1 LSKGVI
7 WPHAS
12 KNWLSGWGKKK
23 KKSYSFHVESID
35 IRTVY
40 KQNCLWFKYFIVGQ
54 LGQKY
59 PKGLLGGGVIKV
71 KQKWLRNTC
80 LDSQQNKK

>member
-1 LSKGVI
+1 M
-7 WPHAS
+7 AS
-12 KNWLSGWGKKK
+12 CEQKLVVRMGQKK

-59 PKGLLGGGVIKV
+59 PKGLLGGGGDKSETKMVEKH
-71 KQKWLRNTC
+71 LFR
-80 LDSQQNKK
+80 